1 MSDRQLFLHGLI
13 TFFFHHSSCNKL
25 WYKSYISKLSK
36 RQIKGQTS
44 VSHIMADI
52 CLAEYL
58 SCGCCD
64 SMILKSCMKFKLALE
79 SFLFPLDL

>member
-1 MSDRQLFLHGLI
+1 MSDKQLFLHGLI

-44 VSHIMADI
+44 MSHIMADI
-52 CLAEYL
+52 CLAESYIWVVVVAIQWFL
-58 SCGCCD
+58 T
-64 SMILKSCMKFKLALE
+64 LAWN
-79 SFLFPLDL
+79 SS